1 MALPWI
7 EIVECL
13 DPDPQLVLWR
23 YPDPDGRI
31 KSGAKLIV
39 RENQNVLLLAKGQAA
54 GVSEFDHFPSVRM
67 LLATLL

>member
-39 RENQNVLLLAKGQAA
+39 REN
-54 GVSEFDHFPSVRM
+54 
-67 LLATLL
+67 